1 MKRPW
6 ILYLLPQAVTLTG
19 IFFGL
24 LSMIWAPNRPYAAA
38 IAILLACTC
47 DLIDGRVARWAR
59 TESAF
64 GLQMDSLAD
73 IINCGV
79 APALLAYHWSLHGM
93 MIGRLDLSPLFVFFF
108 VACAAMRLARF
119 NVDAEKDISPH
130 NKSGTDKPVP
140 SPTFS
145 GVPSPVG
152 AMLICTVVMTSHE
165 TGLSLLKHA
174 AFMGPYVLAI
184 GFLMVSTI
192 PFRSFKRFRS
202 RFGQFLFFG
211 SIIAGFTILALGGPG
226 GVVLLCLLL
235 IYTISGL
242 MKKGLNILRPT

>member
-24 LSMIWAPNRPYAAA
+24 LSMVWAPNRPYASG

-47 DLIDGRVARWAR
+47 DLIDGRVARWTK
-59 TESAF
+59 TESSF
-64 GLQMDSLAD
+64 GLQLDSLAD

-79 APALLAYHWSLHGM
+79 APAFLAYHWSLHGM
-93 MIGRLDLSPLFVFFF
+93 MIGRFDLSPLFVFFF
-108 VACAAMRLARF
+108 VACAAIRLARF
-119 NVDAEKDISPH
+119 NVDAEKDVSRE
-130 NKSGTDKPVP
+130 NLAVTDKSTPHP
-140 SPTFS
+140 AFS

-165 TGLSLLKHA
+165 TGLLFFKRA

-192 PFRSFKRFRS
+192 PFRSLKRFRN

-211 SIIAGFTILALGGPG
+211 SIVAGFAILALGGPG
-226 GVVLLCLLL
+226 GAVLLCLLL
-235 IYTISGL
+235 IYLFSGFV
-242 MKKGLNILRPT
+242 KRGFTILRRS